1 MQLFFFVYGTA
12 IVDREAGA
20 DVLHVS
26 DVTTTSDGRLE
37 MIVHIVLFK
46 LKECTPEGVEKAKE
60 LLLSMDGKIDLLR
73 HLEVGVDVIRSE
85 RSADIAL
92 YTKFDSLEDLQA
104 YQVHPYHANEVAAYM
119 RSVCSSVTAADYRI

>member
-1 MQLFFFVYGTA
+1 
-12 IVDREAGA
+12 
-20 DVLHVS
+20 
-26 DVTTTSDGRLE
+26 

-46 LKECTPEGVEKAKE
+46 LKENTPEGIEKAKQ
-60 LLLSMDGKIDLLR
+60 LLLSMDGKVEMLR

-119 RSVCSSVTAADYRI
+119 RSVCSSVTAADYEV

>member
-1 MQLFFFVYGTA
+1 
-12 IVDREAGA
+12 
-20 DVLHVS
+20 
-26 DVTTTSDGRLE
+26 

-46 LKECTPEGVEKAKE
+46 LKEATAENVEAARQR
-60 LLLSMDGKIDLLR
+60 LLSMDGKVELLR
-73 HLEVGVDVIRSE
+73 HLEVGVDLIRSE

-119 RSVCSSVTAADYRI
+119 RSVCSSVVAADYEI

>member
-1 MQLFFFVYGTA
+1 
-12 IVDREAGA
+12 
-20 DVLHVS
+20 
-26 DVTTTSDGRLE
+26 

-46 LKECTPEGVEKAKE
+46 LKEATAENVEAARQR
-60 LLLSMDGKIDLLR
+60 LLSMDGKVELLR
-73 HLEVGVDVIRSE
+73 HLEVGLDLIRSE

-119 RSVCSSVTAADYRI
+119 RTVCSSVTAADYEV